1 MRIMK
6 NTYKIIL
13 TFTLTLLFQFG
24 VNAQTLDSL
33 FQLAIE
39 NNSELKAVNSE
50 FQSILLKQ
58 DQVSQLPNPQIGVG
72 VPILRPETRLGPQVM
87 MVSATQMFPW
97 FGTFDAKK
105 EVVLQ
110 MSKAKYEELSAIKLD
125 LFYQIKVA
133 YFKIQFLSQ
142 KEHLYEEAISNYET
156 IESIALAKVES
167 GQATL
172 ADVLRIQTKVEEY
185 TNLMKQIENEKT
197 GLYSQ
202 INNITNQ
209 PLEQEVIIKDS
220 LDSDLISYDLESYR
234 IKIENHHPLL
244 NKLNYQIAASESR
257 IIEDQKNNL
266 PTIGIGVDYSLVNQR
281 TDADPLNNGR
291 DILVPK
297 VMVSIPI
304 YRKSYTSS
312 VKEEQLY
319 QESINFRKENLTDQ
333 MISNIISYKAEYDNA
348 KLNFDLTKSQIE
360 KISSA
365 YEILLGSYSAD
376 GKKIEELL
384 STQNELI
391 NLKLKSDFSE
401 LNMAISKAKIE
412 RLTNY

>member
-1 MRIMK
+1 
-6 NTYKIIL
+6 
-13 TFTLTLLFQFG
+13 
-24 VNAQTLDSL
+24 
-33 FQLAIE
+33 
-39 NNSELKAVNSE
+39 
-50 FQSILLKQ
+50 
-58 DQVSQLPNPQIGVG
+58 
-72 VPILRPETRLGPQVM
+72 
-87 MVSATQMFPW
+87 
-97 FGTFDAKK
+97 
-105 EVVLQ
+105 
-110 MSKAKYEELSAIKLD
+110 
-125 LFYQIKVA
+125 
-133 YFKIQFLSQ
+133 
-142 KEHLYEEAISNYET
+142 
-156 IESIALAKVES
+156 
-167 GQATL
+167 
-172 ADVLRIQTKVEEY
+172 
-185 TNLMKQIENEKT
+185 
-197 GLYSQ
+197 
-202 INNITNQ
+202 
-209 PLEQEVIIKDS
+209 
-220 LDSDLISYDLESYR
+220 ISYDLESYR

-266 PTIGIGVDYSLVNQR
+266 PTIGVGVDYSLVNRR

-304 YRKSYTSS
+304 YRKSYKSS
-312 VKEEQLY
+312 VKQEQLY

-348 KLNFDLTKSQIE
+348 KLNFDLTKSQVE

-376 GKKIEELL
+376 GNKIEELL

>member
-1 MRIMK
+1 M
-6 NTYKIIL
+6 
-13 TFTLTLLFQFG
+13 
-24 VNAQTLDSL
+24 
-33 FQLAIE
+33 
-39 NNSELKAVNSE
+39 
-50 FQSILLKQ
+50 
-58 DQVSQLPNPQIGVG
+58 SQLPNPQIGVG

-142 KEHLYEEAISNYET
+142 KEHLYEEAISNYKT

-209 PLEQEVIIKDS
+209 PLDQEVIIKDS